1 MGCLAALAN
10 LASPAL
16 ICQHYYPRGL
26 EVSPSVCAA
35 TLYPWSNRLLRLE
48 SDMLKCLKTVGSSQ
62 LAGLAKYRE
71 FCYVNLCQILLKRP
85 YISVQVYAPSEPI

>member
-10 LASPAL
+10 LASPAT

-48 SDMLKCLKTVGSSQ
+48 SDMLKWFENCGQ
-62 LAGLAKYRE
+62 
-71 FCYVNLCQILLKRP
+71 
-85 YISVQVYAPSEPI
+85 